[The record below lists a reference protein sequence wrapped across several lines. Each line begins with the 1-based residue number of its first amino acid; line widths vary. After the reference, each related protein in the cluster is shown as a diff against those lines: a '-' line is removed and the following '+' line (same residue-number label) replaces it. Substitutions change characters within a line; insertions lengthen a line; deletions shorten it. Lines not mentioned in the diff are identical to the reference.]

1 MSITTLGVMGTKGGT
16 GKSSTVANVGGL
28 MADMGFR
35 VLMIDTDP
43 HAGLS
48 KYYPLHFKAPNGI
61 VELLLG
67 DNSEAVIT
75 STISNTVFPNLDI
88 VLSKN
93 LNDDVRIHVQNRV
106 DRAFLL
112 RSKIIHPYIQSNYD
126 VVIFDTQGAVGPVQD
141 AVAFASTLILS
152 PVKPDVLSVRE
163 FLSGTQTSLDRLA
176 YGSAMNLQVPP
187 LRVLIY
193 AQDRTKD
200 ARFISE
206 ELKANFNRGIDG
218 RNQLLNT
225 IIPAA
230 KSYKESATLRVP
242 VHCHE
247 RIHDGKSESALNVM
261 TELVYELFP
270 PIKDQGLKGT
280 FFNEMDDLYEEY
292 TPENDLGG
300 AENEQ

>member
-1 MSITTLGVMGTKGGT
+1 MSITALGVMGTKGGT
-16 GKSSTVANVGGL
+16 GKTSVCANIAGL

-48 KYYPLHFKAPNGI
+48 KYYPLHYKAPNGI

-67 DNSEAVIT
+67 ENSEAVIT
-75 STISNTVFPNLDI
+75 STISNTVYPNLDI
-88 VLSKN
+88 VLSNN
-93 LNDDVRIHVQNRV
+93 LSDDVRIHVQNRV

-141 AVAFASTLILS
+141 AVAFASTIILS

-163 FLSGTQTSLDRLA
+163 FLFGTQASLERLA
-176 YGSAMNLQVPP
+176 YGAAMNLQVPP
-187 LRVLIY
+187 LRALIY

-206 ELKANFNRGIDG
+206 ELRANFNRGLDG
-218 RNQLLNT
+218 RNQLLDT

-230 KSYKESATLRVP
+230 KSYKESATLRIP

-247 RIHDGKSESALNVM
+247 RIHDGKSESALKIM
-261 TELVYELFP
+261 TDLVWELFP
-270 PIKDQGLKGT
+270 PIKIQGIKGN
-280 FFNEMDDLYEEY
+280 FFNEM
-292 TPENDLGG
+292 NDLFDEYHDGEG
-300 AENEQ
+300 AANEQ